1 MQLPIGDGQSKSVV
15 LYGLAKSVA
24 LHYPGRIYEPDWRSG
39 KAIATRIAR
48 ADGETMGIAGL
59 WEQWRNPGT
68 GVTVH
73 SVTMLTIN
81 SDNHPFIRNYH
92 KPEDEKRMVVILP
105 QGLYGD

>member
-1 MQLPIGDGQSKSVV
+1 
-15 LYGLAKSVA
+15 
-24 LHYPGRIYEPDWRSG
+24 
-39 KAIATRIAR
+39 
-48 ADGETMGIAGL
+48 MGIAGL

-68 GVTVH
+68 GETVH

>member
-1 MQLPIGDGQSKSVV
+1 MNPTGDQ
-15 LYGLAKSVA
+15 
-24 LHYPGRIYEPDWRSG
+24 E
-39 KAIATRIAR
+39 AIATRIAR
-48 ADGETMGIAGL
+48 ADGELLGIAGL

-68 GVTVH
+68 GETVH